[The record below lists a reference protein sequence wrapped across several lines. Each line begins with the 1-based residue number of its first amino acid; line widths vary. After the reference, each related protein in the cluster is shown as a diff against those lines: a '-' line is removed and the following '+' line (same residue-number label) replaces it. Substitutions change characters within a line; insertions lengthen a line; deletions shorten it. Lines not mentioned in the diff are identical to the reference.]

1 MSRIYP
7 SPVSGLTDFPRMCR
21 RRSASIPVVA
31 YVVDI
36 GPRYR
41 SLIIPR
47 FSFFTRVPSCIQ
59 NDSIRGCST
68 GRLIGKIIARG
79 KRRGIISEGYIR
91 KLFPICAQFH
101 SAEIISLEHFRIH
114 AESTRSHFTI
124 RDRTRHSHVPRKK
137 IRFPRKYVCTYF
149 PLRARWQQEKG
160 RYDEFLGE
168 GRKTRDYAQRGQVY
182 PPPFYHE
189 PIENFITK
197 RLLKVH
203 RNPIHIHGPIPLTF
217 PFGRIERGRG
227 TMKKYDNR
235 ERERDYS
242 ARDNWFPK
250 IKQISLNGTGRVSGA
265 LVQIS
270 GRQML
275 VEPCRAPVFP
285 RTYERAYTHTYIY
298 ICTRPLPLH
307 K

>member
-1 MSRIYP
+1 MKTSSVEWRALECVKRGQMSRIYP

-114 AESTRSHFTI
+114 AESMRSHFTI

-149 PLRARWQQEKG
+149 PLRARWQ
-160 RYDEFLGE
+160 
-168 GRKTRDYAQRGQVY
+168 
-182 PPPFYHE
+182 
-189 PIENFITK
+189 
-197 RLLKVH
+197 
-203 RNPIHIHGPIPLTF
+203 
-217 PFGRIERGRG
+217 
-227 TMKKYDNR
+227 
-235 ERERDYS
+235 
-242 ARDNWFPK
+242 
-250 IKQISLNGTGRVSGA
+250 
-265 LVQIS
+265 
-270 GRQML
+270 
-275 VEPCRAPVFP
+275 
-285 RTYERAYTHTYIY
+285 
-298 ICTRPLPLH
+298 
-307 K
+307 